1 MNPTSTPYSLH
12 GSQLVGGMLPTPIG
26 APLNEMMEVEDLRY
40 GYQHNSANNNRLSM
54 VPEGPTFRHMTHP
67 DELAKSRQIIQ
78 IGAMVV
84 KNRSRLDPRL
94 EQTGMDTRECIL
106 KKLADIEEH
115 LKETKGD
122 EALRGCRMIREALGK
137 KTKAEDIANTVDD
150 DGPENLEVPSK
161 ILDFDMYDGDDGN
174 ELMDMLMRQ
183 NGVHPQKQE
192 DDSSDE
198 RV

>member
-1 MNPTSTPYSLH
+1 MNATSTPYSMH
-12 GSQLVGGMLPTPIG
+12 GRPLVGGMLPTPIG
-26 APLNEMMEVEDLRY
+26 TPLNEMMEVEDLRY
-40 GYQHNSANNNRLSM
+40 GYQYNGANNNRLSR
-54 VPEGPTFRHMTHP
+54 VPEDPVFRHMTHP

-94 EQTGMDTRECIL
+94 KQTGTDTRERIL

-115 LKETKGD
+115 LEETKGD

-137 KTKAEDIANTVDD
+137 KMEAEDIANTVDD
-150 DGPENLEVPSK
+150 DGPENLEVPNK
-161 ILDFDMYDGDDGN
+161 ILDCDMYDGDNGN
-174 ELMDMLMRQ
+174 ALMDMLMRQ

-198 RV
+198 